1 MNQLLTK
8 AVPVSH
14 PPRQRYAHGNSASP
28 DQPRKRKR
36 SRLSQSSARAAARG
50 SGRPPG
56 AEKEIET
63 SKAKSRLPPPAPR
76 STETVS
82 PKGEAYADSRNAANV
97 PMKPAAKCASPTQ
110 RACTMESAAG
120 VRGAVQAAASAGAL
134 RCAQRRDSSS
144 SCQ

>member
-50 SGRPPG
+50 SGRPPPG

-63 SKAKSRLPPPAPR
+63 SKAKSRLW
-76 STETVS
+76 
-82 PKGEAYADSRNAANV
+82 GEAYADSRNAANV